1 MTAGKT
7 FVSPGSSRG
16 LSMVEMLV
24 ALVIGMV
31 IIAAVLVSYIGSGT
45 SGRNSSALSEM
56 TENASVAL
64 GVMRNYIAMADYGA
78 PTGVNSS
85 GVTQAYTGRAVFG
98 CDGGEFKADT
108 LTALNAM
115 TKATNCDTTGSDAI
129 GIAYQADAA
138 NTMTTLVSGVPT
150 PTDCLGQTLS
160 LSGGIY
166 LNEARFFVEDGQLY
180 CRGSGDLTNARP
192 LVDNI
197 NDLQVSYGLGGT
209 TTATAK
215 QVVQYLNASDVD
227 TAGAWGR
234 VLNVRICVVV
244 RSTDQVQDST
254 GTAYRDCSFAEQT
267 PNDRF
272 MYRAFTSTVVLHNRT
287 GGL

>member
-31 IIAAVLVSYIGSGT
+31 ILAAVLVSYIGSGT
-45 SGRNSSALSEM
+45 SGRNSTALSEM

-85 GVTQAYTGRAVFG
+85 GVTKAYAGRAVFG
-98 CDGGEFKADT
+98 CEGGEFKADT
-108 LTALNAM
+108 ATALNAL
-115 TKATNCDTTGSDAI
+115 TTATNCDTTGSDAI
-129 GIAYQADAA
+129 GVAYEADAT
-138 NTMTTLVSGVPT
+138 NTVTTPVAGVAT

-160 LSGGIY
+160 LSGGFH
-166 LNEARFFVEDGQLY
+166 LNEARFFVEDGQLH
-180 CRGSGDLTNARP
+180 CRGGGNLANARP

-197 NDLQVSYGLGGT
+197 HDLQVSYGLGGT
-209 TTATAK
+209 TGATAK
-215 QVVQYLNASDVD
+215 QVVQYLNASGVD
-227 TAGAWGR
+227 AAGAWAR

-254 GTAYRDCSFAEQT
+254 GTAYRDCGFAEQT